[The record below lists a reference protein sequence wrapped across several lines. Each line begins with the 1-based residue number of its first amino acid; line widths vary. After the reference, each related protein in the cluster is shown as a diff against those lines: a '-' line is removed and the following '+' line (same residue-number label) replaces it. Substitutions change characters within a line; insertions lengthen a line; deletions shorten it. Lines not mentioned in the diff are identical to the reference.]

1 MGRFVRDP
9 RLLFR
14 KKKNVGKRGKRGKR
28 GKCGNAASFG
38 PHSPPVLDQLVA
50 MDPHLPG
57 SHDLLCGGDQEGKL
71 GELLELGDTVV
82 RPSILL

>member
-1 MGRFVRDP
+1 MESVESVESVESMESVEMQRHLVPILNPF
-9 RLLFR
+9 
-14 KKKNVGKRGKRGKR
+14 
-28 GKCGNAASFG
+28 
-38 PHSPPVLDQLVA
+38 LDQLVA
-50 MDPHLPG
+50 MDPDLPG